1 MDSMT
6 RGTDI
11 SAVQVTS
18 ISKHGLW
25 LRTIDKGLFIPF
37 QDFPVF
43 QNASVSEIM
52 NVRRP
57 VPNYLYWPDLGMELA
72 VRSIQRFP
80 LVATESRTPPPPVAA
95 Q

>member
-1 MDSMT
+1 MDSIT
-6 RGTDI
+6 RGKDV

-25 LRTIDKGLFIPF
+25 LLTIDKGLFIPF

-43 QNASVSEIM
+43 QAASVSEIM

-72 VRSIQRFP
+72 VRSIQSFP
-80 LVATESRTPPPPVAA
+80 LAATESRTAPPLIGAR
-95 Q
+95 